1 TQDTQEY
8 PLLSKLNEVGTLYI
22 KNIHFLDHETQ
33 ERLGE
38 FIRQGSY
45 RIFRSDQK
53 VASNVRI
60 ICSTNQNIQQLMQKD
75 DRQSLFGKLKK
86 NKLSMPSLGT
96 LSEEELLNLAQG
108 FVEQAIKTNVFK
120 NLLSLTEKDKN
131 KLLNKRPTSLQE
143 FKTRIQQL
151 LIQKSKKSNIYQEAK
166 FDPTFTITD
175 PELIA
180 AAQLG
185 KQALK
190 DRKIMTL
197 LWNKFKNQNKV
208 ATFLGVNRSSV
219 NRRCKEYN
227 LR

>member
-1 TQDTQEY
+1 
-8 PLLSKLNEVGTLYI
+8 
-22 KNIHFLDHETQ
+22 
-33 ERLGE
+33 
-38 FIRQGSY
+38 
-45 RIFRSDQK
+45 
-53 VASNVRI
+53 
-60 ICSTNQNIQQLMQKD
+60 
-75 DRQSLFGKLKK
+75 
-86 NKLSMPSLGT
+86 MPSLET
-96 LSEEELLNLAQG
+96 LSEKELLNLAQG
-108 FVEQAIKTNVFK
+108 FIEQAIKTNAFK
-120 NLLSLTEKDKN
+120 NLLSLTQKDKN
-131 KLLNKRPTSLQE
+131 KLLNKRPISLQE

-151 LIQKSKKSNIYQEAK
+151 LIQKSKKSKIYQETK

-227 LR
+227 LQ